1 MSRAEKLRE
10 YRQLVEDRAI
20 AEREYA
26 RLCERRQE
34 LLTRKVRNEERRTR
48 FLLRLDRDIVDAH
61 DRLASLNLAL
71 EGFEL

>member
-1 MSRAEKLRE
+1 MSRAERLRE
-10 YRQLVEDRAI
+10 YRQLVEDRTI

-26 RLCERRQE
+26 RLCDRRQE
-34 LLTRKVRNEERRTR
+34 LLARKVLNEERRTR